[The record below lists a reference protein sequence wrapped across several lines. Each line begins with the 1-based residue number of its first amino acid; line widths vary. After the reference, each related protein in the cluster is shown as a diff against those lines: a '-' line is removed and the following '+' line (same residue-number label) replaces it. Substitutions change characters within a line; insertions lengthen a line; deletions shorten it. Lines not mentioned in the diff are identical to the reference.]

1 MPYCTNCGAQYDDGA
16 KFCPTCGATTG
27 ETAQQSTYTNPT
39 QPVQQPVQTDNSK
52 TMAILAVVFPI
63 LFFLPIVTNP
73 KTEFGTFWANQAL
86 LLLLLSVVAS
96 ITAGIVIGILIWVFQ
111 VVLWIMALV
120 SVCKGETS
128 YRPTQNEPKNTS
140 ANKSARIRNRI
151 PVPCVFFMPYHPLSF
166 DINNVYQPPA
176 LVKRQWQK
184 SARCVRHCGIL
195 SHPTHFA
202 APVTCT

>member
-73 KTEFGTFWANQAL
+73 KTEFGTFWGQSGA
-86 LLLLLSVVAS
+86 AS
-96 ITAGIVIGILIWVFQ
+96 AASQRGCQHHRGH
-111 VVLWIMALV
+111 
-120 SVCKGETS
+120 S
-128 YRPTQNEPKNTS
+128 YRHTHLGIPGSPLDNGPGERLQGRNEAP
-140 ANKSARIRNRI
+140 AAHRHHRHNKVSI
-151 PVPCVFFMPYHPLSF
+151 
-166 DINNVYQPPA
+166 
-176 LVKRQWQK
+176 
-184 SARCVRHCGIL
+184 G
-195 SHPTHFA
+195 
-202 APVTCT
+202 

>member
-27 ETAQQSTYTNPT
+27 AAAQSNARQNADYTNPT
-39 QPVQQPVQTDNSK
+39 QQPAQQPVQSDNSK

-86 LLLLLSVVAS
+86 LLLLLLLLSVVAS

-120 SVCKGETS
+120 SVCKGEMK
-128 YRPTQNEPKNTS
+128 RL
-140 ANKSARIRNRI
+140 
-151 PVPCVFFMPYHPLSF
+151 PLIGTI
-166 DINNVYQPPA
+166 DII
-176 LVKRQWQK
+176 K
-184 SARCVRHCGIL
+184 
-195 SHPTHFA
+195 
-202 APVTCT
+202 

>member
-1 MPYCTNCGAQYDDGA
+1 MLMTRRGECGNMNALHTVYLKGVILCLIAQIA
-16 KFCPTCGATTG
+16 ARSTT
-27 ETAQQSTYTNPT
+27 TAQSSAPPAARPPAKPPSPTPSRTRPTPTPT
-39 QPVQQPVQTDNSK
+39 QPAQQPVQTDNSK

-120 SVCKGETS
+120 SVCKGEMK
-128 YRPTQNEPKNTS
+128 RL
-140 ANKSARIRNRI
+140 
-151 PVPCVFFMPYHPLSF
+151 PLIGTI
-166 DINNVYQPPA
+166 DII
-176 LVKRQWQK
+176 K
-184 SARCVRHCGIL
+184 
-195 SHPTHFA
+195 
-202 APVTCT
+202 

>member
-27 ETAQQSTYTNPT
+27 ETAQQSTHTNPT

-120 SVCKGETS
+120 SVCKGEMK
-128 YRPTQNEPKNTS
+128 RL
-140 ANKSARIRNRI
+140 
-151 PVPCVFFMPYHPLSF
+151 PLIGTI
-166 DINNVYQPPA
+166 DII
-176 LVKRQWQK
+176 K
-184 SARCVRHCGIL
+184 
-195 SHPTHFA
+195 
-202 APVTCT
+202 

>member
-1 MPYCTNCGAQYDDGA
+1 MNASHTVNLKGVILCLIAQIA
-16 KFCPTCGATTG
+16 ARSTM
-27 ETAQQSTYTNPT
+27 TAQSSAPPAARPPQQSTYTNPT

-120 SVCKGETS
+120 SVCKGEMK
-128 YRPTQNEPKNTS
+128 RL
-140 ANKSARIRNRI
+140 
-151 PVPCVFFMPYHPLSF
+151 PLIGTI
-166 DINNVYQPPA
+166 DII
-176 LVKRQWQK
+176 K
-184 SARCVRHCGIL
+184 
-195 SHPTHFA
+195 
-202 APVTCT
+202 

>member
-1 MPYCTNCGAQYDDGA
+1 MNASLTVNLKGVILCLIAQIAARSTMTVQSSAPPAARPPA
-16 KFCPTCGATTG
+16 KPHNRAPIPT
-27 ETAQQSTYTNPT
+27 PT

-120 SVCKGETS
+120 SVCKGEMK
-128 YRPTQNEPKNTS
+128 RL
-140 ANKSARIRNRI
+140 
-151 PVPCVFFMPYHPLSF
+151 PLIGTI
-166 DINNVYQPPA
+166 DII
-176 LVKRQWQK
+176 K
-184 SARCVRHCGIL
+184 
-195 SHPTHFA
+195 
-202 APVTCT
+202 

>member
-27 ETAQQSTYTNPT
+27 EAAQSNAQQNAAYTTPT
-39 QPVQQPVQTDNSK
+39 QPAQQPVQTDNSK

-96 ITAGIVIGILIWVFQ
+96 ITAGIVIRHTHLGIPGSPLDNGPGERLQ
-111 VVLWIMALV
+111 GRNEAPAAHRHHRHNKV
-120 SVCKGETS
+120 SIG
-128 YRPTQNEPKNTS
+128 
-140 ANKSARIRNRI
+140 
-151 PVPCVFFMPYHPLSF
+151 
-166 DINNVYQPPA
+166 
-176 LVKRQWQK
+176 
-184 SARCVRHCGIL
+184 
-195 SHPTHFA
+195 
-202 APVTCT
+202 

>member
-1 MPYCTNCGAQYDDGA
+1 MLMTRRGECGNMNASLTVNLKGVILCLIAQIAAQYDDGA

-120 SVCKGETS
+120 SVCKGEMK
-128 YRPTQNEPKNTS
+128 RL
-140 ANKSARIRNRI
+140 
-151 PVPCVFFMPYHPLSF
+151 PLIGTI
-166 DINNVYQPPA
+166 DII
-176 LVKRQWQK
+176 K
-184 SARCVRHCGIL
+184 
-195 SHPTHFA
+195 
-202 APVTCT
+202 

>member
-1 MPYCTNCGAQYDDGA
+1 MHKLRRAVRRRRKVLPHLRRDHRRSRPVQRPAERGLHH
-16 KFCPTCGATTG
+16 
-27 ETAQQSTYTNPT
+27 PT
-39 QPVQQPVQTDNSK
+39 QPAQQPVQTDNSK

-120 SVCKGETS
+120 SVCKGEMK
-128 YRPTQNEPKNTS
+128 RL
-140 ANKSARIRNRI
+140 
-151 PVPCVFFMPYHPLSF
+151 PLIGTI
-166 DINNVYQPPA
+166 DII
-176 LVKRQWQK
+176 K
-184 SARCVRHCGIL
+184 
-195 SHPTHFA
+195 
-202 APVTCT
+202 

>member
-1 MPYCTNCGAQYDDGA
+1 MPYCTNCGAQYADGA
-16 KFCPTCGATTG
+16 KFCPTCGASTG
-27 ETAQQSTYTNPT
+27 EPAQQSTYTNAQQNTAYTNPT

-96 ITAGIVIGILIWVFQ
+96 ITAGIVIGILIWIFQ

-120 SVCKGETS
+120 SVCKGEMK
-128 YRPTQNEPKNTS
+128 RL
-140 ANKSARIRNRI
+140 
-151 PVPCVFFMPYHPLSF
+151 PLIGTI
-166 DINNVYQPPA
+166 DII
-176 LVKRQWQK
+176 K
-184 SARCVRHCGIL
+184 
-195 SHPTHFA
+195 
-202 APVTCT
+202 

>member
-27 ETAQQSTYTNPT
+27 EAAQSNAQQNAAYTTPT

-120 SVCKGETS
+120 SVCKGEMKRLPLIGTIDII
-128 YRPTQNEPKNTS
+128 KL
-140 ANKSARIRNRI
+140 NKLAGERAGVPFFISSTPQPHFVRQL
-151 PVPCVFFMPYHPLSF
+151 PVKGSLFIQH
-166 DINNVYQPPA
+166 N
-176 LVKRQWQK
+176 
-184 SARCVRHCGIL
+184 
-195 SHPTHFA
+195 
-202 APVTCT
+202 

>member
-1 MPYCTNCGAQYDDGA
+1 MLMTRRGECGNMNALHTVYLKGVILCLIAQIA
-16 KFCPTCGATTG
+16 ARSTT
-27 ETAQQSTYTNPT
+27 TAQSSAPPAARPPAKPPQSNAQQNAAYTTPT
-39 QPVQQPVQTDNSK
+39 QPAQQPVQTDNSK

-120 SVCKGETS
+120 SVCKGEMK
-128 YRPTQNEPKNTS
+128 RL
-140 ANKSARIRNRI
+140 
-151 PVPCVFFMPYHPLSF
+151 PLIGTI
-166 DINNVYQPPA
+166 DII
-176 LVKRQWQK
+176 K
-184 SARCVRHCGIL
+184 
-195 SHPTHFA
+195 
-202 APVTCT
+202 

>member
-27 ETAQQSTYTNPT
+27 ETAQSNARQNADYTNPT
-39 QPVQQPVQTDNSK
+39 QQPAQQPVQSDNSK

-120 SVCKGETS
+120 SVCKGEMK
-128 YRPTQNEPKNTS
+128 RL
-140 ANKSARIRNRI
+140 
-151 PVPCVFFMPYHPLSF
+151 PLIGTI
-166 DINNVYQPPA
+166 DII
-176 LVKRQWQK
+176 K
-184 SARCVRHCGIL
+184 
-195 SHPTHFA
+195 
-202 APVTCT
+202 

>member
-27 ETAQQSTYTNPT
+27 ETAQQSTY
-39 QPVQQPVQTDNSK
+39 
-52 TMAILAVVFPI
+52 
-63 LFFLPIVTNP
+63 TNP

-120 SVCKGETS
+120 SVCKGEMK
-128 YRPTQNEPKNTS
+128 RL
-140 ANKSARIRNRI
+140 
-151 PVPCVFFMPYHPLSF
+151 PLIGTI
-166 DINNVYQPPA
+166 DII
-176 LVKRQWQK
+176 K
-184 SARCVRHCGIL
+184 
-195 SHPTHFA
+195 
-202 APVTCT
+202 

>member
-1 MPYCTNCGAQYDDGA
+1 MNASHTVYLKGVILCLIAQIA
-16 KFCPTCGATTG
+16 ARSTM
-27 ETAQQSTYTNPT
+27 TAQSSAPPAARPPAKPPSRVPILTPSRTRPTPTYTNPT

-120 SVCKGETS
+120 SVCKGEMK
-128 YRPTQNEPKNTS
+128 RL
-140 ANKSARIRNRI
+140 
-151 PVPCVFFMPYHPLSF
+151 PLIGTI
-166 DINNVYQPPA
+166 DII
-176 LVKRQWQK
+176 K
-184 SARCVRHCGIL
+184 
-195 SHPTHFA
+195 
-202 APVTCT
+202 

>member
-1 MPYCTNCGAQYDDGA
+1 MNASLTVNLKGVILCLIAQIA
-16 KFCPTCGATTG
+16 ARSTMTVQSSAPPCGATTG

-120 SVCKGETS
+120 SVCKGEMK
-128 YRPTQNEPKNTS
+128 RL
-140 ANKSARIRNRI
+140 
-151 PVPCVFFMPYHPLSF
+151 PLIGTI
-166 DINNVYQPPA
+166 DII
-176 LVKRQWQK
+176 K
-184 SARCVRHCGIL
+184 
-195 SHPTHFA
+195 
-202 APVTCT
+202 

>member
-1 MPYCTNCGAQYDDGA
+1 MNASHTVYLKGVILCLIAQIA
-16 KFCPTCGATTG
+16 ARSTMTAQSSAPPAARPTTG

-120 SVCKGETS
+120 SVCKGEMK
-128 YRPTQNEPKNTS
+128 RL
-140 ANKSARIRNRI
+140 
-151 PVPCVFFMPYHPLSF
+151 PLIGTI
-166 DINNVYQPPA
+166 DII
-176 LVKRQWQK
+176 K
-184 SARCVRHCGIL
+184 
-195 SHPTHFA
+195 
-202 APVTCT
+202 

>member
-1 MPYCTNCGAQYDDGA
+1 MLMTRRGECGNMNALHTVYLKGVILCLIAQIA
-16 KFCPTCGATTG
+16 ARSTTTAQSSAPPATTG
-27 ETAQQSTYTNPT
+27 EAAQSNAQQNAAYTTPT
-39 QPVQQPVQTDNSK
+39 QPAQQPVQTDNSK

-120 SVCKGETS
+120 SVCKGEMK
-128 YRPTQNEPKNTS
+128 RL
-140 ANKSARIRNRI
+140 
-151 PVPCVFFMPYHPLSF
+151 PLIGTI
-166 DINNVYQPPA
+166 DII
-176 LVKRQWQK
+176 K
-184 SARCVRHCGIL
+184 
-195 SHPTHFA
+195 
-202 APVTCT
+202 

>member
-1 MPYCTNCGAQYDDGA
+1 MLMTRRGECGNMNALHTVYLKGVILCLIAQIA
-16 KFCPTCGATTG
+16 ARSTT
-27 ETAQQSTYTNPT
+27 TAQSSAPPAARPPAKPPSPTPSRTRAYTTPT
-39 QPVQQPVQTDNSK
+39 QPAQQPVQTDNSK

-120 SVCKGETS
+120 SVCKGEMK
-128 YRPTQNEPKNTS
+128 RL
-140 ANKSARIRNRI
+140 
-151 PVPCVFFMPYHPLSF
+151 PLIGTI
-166 DINNVYQPPA
+166 DII
-176 LVKRQWQK
+176 K
-184 SARCVRHCGIL
+184 
-195 SHPTHFA
+195 
-202 APVTCT
+202 